1 MPGRINR
8 NNFREAESG
17 REMDPCAGVDW
28 NSVWRVRHLGHQ
40 GSEGFLDSLHVWNRE
55 ENAKRYDKMA
65 RREYSRR
72 VEETIAGLPVTPSS
86 RVLDIGSGPGTLAI
100 PLSPLAREITAVEPA
115 AGMTRVLRRRLDEE
129 KIGNIRVVPLPWEDV
144 DPGRDLSA
152 PYDLVI
158 ASLSLSMPDIREAI
172 AKMISVASGSVHLF
186 WFADPPFWEKSYL
199 ATWPALHG
207 TPFSPGPKADC
218 LFMVLYQMGI
228 YPDVQMRVLD
238 KRYRFSSRDEMYDH
252 FRSRFGVG
260 NQDQERV
267 MREYLDGVAHEEEG
281 SLTISGDSVYAW
293 IHWEVG
299 AARSGNLP
307 G

>member
-1 MPGRINR
+1 
-8 NNFREAESG
+8 
-17 REMDPCAGVDW
+17 
-28 NSVWRVRHLGHQ
+28 
-40 GSEGFLDSLHVWNRE
+40 
-55 ENAKRYDKMA
+55 
-65 RREYSRR
+65 
-72 VEETIAGLPVTPSS
+72 
-86 RVLDIGSGPGTLAI
+86 
-100 PLSPLAREITAVEPA
+100 
-115 AGMTRVLRRRLDEE
+115 
-129 KIGNIRVVPLPWEDV
+129 VPLPWEDV

-172 AKMISVASGSVHLF
+172 TKMVRVASGSVHLF
-186 WFADPPFWEKSYL
+186 WFVDPPFWEKSYL

-207 TPFSPGPKADC
+207 ATFSPGPKADC

-252 FRSRFGVG
+252 FRSRFGVE
-260 NQDQERV
+260 NQGQERV
-267 MREYLDGVAHEEEG
+267 MREYLDRVSNEEEG
-281 SLTISGDSVYAW
+281 ALTVSGDSVYAW